1 MNLYNV
7 KVQASYDTGYYGDVD
22 TSYNELV
29 IAASK
34 KDAIDF
40 VNSKIEHMNSSYKK
54 AVATDADEINMLEVE
69 RAKTATLTR
78 FFKSQTR
85 FE

>member
-7 KVQASYDTGYYGDVD
+7 KVKASYDTVYYGDVD
-22 TSYNELV
+22 TSYSELV

-40 VNSKIEHMNSSYKK
+40 INSKIEHLNSSYKK
-54 AVATDADEINMLEVE
+54 AVAIEADEINEFEVKA
-69 RAKTATLTR
+69 AKAATQSR
-78 FFKSQTR
+78 FFKSQSRHT
-85 FE
+85 